1 MHYFDNAETD
11 SYTGICDTFYYLF
24 IIVFF
29 HCSLQKLKLGAA
41 RIFFSSF
48 KHTDGKHLLGEA
60 FSAYD
65 VMFEE
70 QGMPS

>member
-24 IIVFF
+24 IIFV

-41 RIFFSSF
+41 RIFFPHSN
-48 KHTDGKHLLGEA
+48 TQVENTC
-60 FSAYD
+60 
-65 VMFEE
+65 
-70 QGMPS
+70 

>member
-24 IIVFF
+24 IIFF
-29 HCSLQKLKLGAA
+29 LSLFFTEIKIGCSKD
-41 RIFFSSF
+41 FFSSF

-70 QGMPS
+70 QGMSI